1 MKEYVQPINRLLVA
15 NRGEIAIRIMRAA
28 SELGI
33 TTVALYTYEDRYS
46 LHRYKADEA
55 YQIGSEED
63 ALKPYL
69 DIEGIIQLAK
79 NKKIDAIH
87 PGYGFLSENVE
98 LVRRCDQE
106 GIIFVGPTADA
117 MDALGDKVA
126 AKNMAV
132 KADVPLIPDFRG
144 ELPSLE
150 VAIEKAREIGFPIM
164 IKAVAGGGGRGM
176 RVVNG
181 EDDFARAFNEAKN
194 EAKNAFG
201 NDTIFLEKFVVD
213 PKHLEVQLLGDKH
226 GNLIHLYERDCSVQ
240 RRFQKVVEIAPS
252 FGLKQETRQK
262 LYDYAIKM
270 GRAVGY
276 SNAGTVEF
284 LVDKQENVYFIEVNP
299 RIQVE
304 HTITEEVTGIDLVRT
319 QLLVAMGYK
328 LSDNNI
334 YIHSQDEV
342 PLRGYA
348 IQCRVTTEDP
358 ANGFKPDFGT
368 IIAYRNAAG
377 FGIRLDEGSAYAGMK
392 ISPYFDSM
400 IVKVTA
406 RGRTLKG
413 AAERL
418 SRALVEFRIRG
429 VKTNIPFLS
438 NVINNSDFQ
447 HGKARVSFIE
457 NHPELL
463 DLRKPKDRSTRAMK
477 LLADVIV
484 NGNPTLGKI
493 DKKDFPIAKVPFV
506 EPFSEYPNGNKQR
519 LESLGADKFAQWVK
533 EQKPVLF
540 TDTTFR
546 DGHQSL
552 LATRVRTQDMLA
564 VAEGF
569 AKNFPQLFSMEVWG
583 GATFDV
589 AMRFLYESPW
599 RRLQE
604 FREAMPNMLL
614 QMLLRGSN
622 AVGYT
627 AYPDNLVESFI
638 EKSAENGIDVFRI
651 FDSLNWIESMKLSIR
666 TVRERTNSIAEAA
679 ICYTGEMLDPNQKKY
694 TLQYYLDMARQLEDE
709 GAHIIA
715 IKDMAGLLKP
725 YTAEVLVKELKKAVN
740 VPVHLHTHD
749 TSSIQAAMY
758 LKAVESGVD
767 VIDCA
772 LGGLSGLTSQPNFNS
787 IASMLEGHERG
798 GELDIRKLNQY
809 STYWEDVREMYAPFE
824 SGMKSGSAEVYHHE
838 MPGGQYSNL
847 KSQAISL
854 GLGEKF
860 ETLKH
865 NYNVVNGM
873 FGDIV
878 KVTPSSKVVGDMALF
893 MTSNDLNAEDIYKKG
908 DSLSFPES
916 VKGFMRGDLGQP
928 PGGFPEEL
936 QKIIL
941 KDIKPFTELPNAHL
955 KPIDLESDFAE
966 FQEKFPGSEGYLDYL
981 AYKLYDKVYEE
992 FHANR
997 EKYGDA
1003 SILPSHAF
1011 WYGLHQNEEIMIKIE
1026 EGKTILVRYLYTS
1039 EPDEEGMRTVT
1050 FELNGQARRIK
1061 VRDLELKVVKPS
1073 NKKVGK
1079 DSDIGAPLQ
1088 GRISRILV
1096 KKGDK
1101 VQKNT
1106 PLFVIEA
1113 MKMESI
1119 VASPFDGTVAS
1130 VQLAEGTV
1138 VEQNDWVVE
1147 IEKAAE

>member
-1 MKEYVQPINRLLVA
+1 MKEYVKPIKRLLIA

-33 TTVALYTYEDRYS
+33 TTVALYTFEDRYS

-55 YQIGSEED
+55 YQIGSDDD

-69 DIEGIIQLAK
+69 DIEGIIKLAK
-79 NKKIDAIH
+79 SKKIDGIH
-87 PGYGFLSENVE
+87 PGYGFLSENVT
-98 LVRRCDQE
+98 LVRRCRDE
-106 GIIFVGPTADA
+106 GIIFVGPTPEA
-117 MDALGDKVA
+117 MDALGDKKA
-126 AKNMAV
+126 AKNLAV
-132 KADVPLIPDFRG
+132 KAGVPLIPDYRG
-144 ELPSLE
+144 ELPDVDFAL
-150 VAIEKAREIGFPIM
+150 EKAREIGFPM
-164 IKAVAGGGGRGM
+164 MVKAVAGGGGRGM
-176 RVVNG
+176 RVVHTE
-181 EDDFARAFNEAKN
+181 EDFPKAFNEAKN
-194 EAKNAFG
+194 EAKTAFG
-201 NDTIFLEKFVVD
+201 NDEIFLEKFVIE
-213 PKHLEVQLLGDKH
+213 PKHLEVQLLGDTH

-240 RRFQKVVEIAPS
+240 RRFQKVVEVAPS
-252 FGLKQETRQK
+252 FGLKKETRQK
-262 LYDYAIKM
+262 LYDYAIQIGK
-270 GRAVGY
+270 AVNY

-304 HTITEEVTGIDLVRT
+304 HTITEEVTGVDIVRT
-319 QLLVAMGYK
+319 QLLIAMGYK
-328 LSDNNI
+328 LSDNGI
-334 YIHSQDEV
+334 YIHNQDEV
-342 PLRGYA
+342 PLKGYA
-348 IQCRVTTEDP
+348 IQCRITTEDP

-377 FGIRLDEGSAYAGMK
+377 FGIRLDEGSAYPGMK

-400 IVKVTA
+400 IVKLTA

-413 AAERL
+413 AAQRL

-429 VKTNIPFLS
+429 VKTNISFLR
-438 NVINNSDFQ
+438 NVINHKEFQ
-447 HGKARVSFIE
+447 QGKARVTFIE
-457 NHPELL
+457 SHPELL
-463 DLRKPKDRSTRAMK
+463 NLFKPQDRSTKAMS
-477 LLADVIV
+477 LIADVIV
-484 NGNPTLGKI
+484 NGNKTLEQIGKPE
-493 DKKDFPIAKVPFV
+493 FPMPKVPSV
-506 EPFSEYPNGNKQR
+506 DPFMEYPKGNKQR
-519 LESLGADKFAQWVK
+519 LESMGADKFAQWVK

-552 LATRVRTQDMLA
+552 LATRVRTTDMLA
-564 VAEGF
+564 VAENF
-569 AKNFPQLFSMEVWG
+569 AKDFPQLFSMEVWG

-651 FDSLNWIESMKLSIR
+651 FDSLNWIESMKLSIK

-725 YTAEVLVKELKKAVN
+725 YTAEVLVRELKKAVDL
-740 VPVHLHTHD
+740 PVHLHTHD
-749 TSSIQAAMY
+749 TSSIQSSTY
-758 LKAVESGVD
+758 LKAVESGID

-787 IASMLEGHERG
+787 VVAMLKGHER
-798 GELDIRKLNQY
+798 ECEINLPKLNQY
-809 STYWEDVREMYAPFE
+809 STYWEDVRTMYAPFE
-824 SGMKSGSAEVYHHE
+824 SGLKSGSAEVYEHE

-847 KSQAISL
+847 KSQSISL
-854 GLGEKF
+854 GLADKF
-860 ETLKH
+860 DTLKH
-865 NYNVVNGM
+865 NYHVVNNL

-893 MTSNDLNAEDIYKKG
+893 MTSNDLDEEDIFRRG
-908 DSLSFPES
+908 DTLSFPES
-916 VKGFMRGDLGQP
+916 VKGFFRGDLGQP
-928 PGGFPEEL
+928 PGGFPKEL
-936 QKIIL
+936 QSIIL
-941 KDIKPFTELPNAHL
+941 GDIKPYTERPNAHME
-955 KPIDLESDFAE
+955 PIDLESE
-966 FQEKFPGSEGYLDYL
+966 FEQFKKDFPGSDGYLDYL

-992 FHANR
+992 FHENR
-997 EKYGDA
+997 DKFGDV
-1003 SILPSHAF
+1003 SIIPSHAF
-1011 WYGLHQNEEIMIKIE
+1011 WYGLNQNEEIMIKIE

-1039 EPDEEGMRTVT
+1039 EPDEEGKRTVS
-1050 FELNGQARRIK
+1050 FELNGQTRKIK
-1061 VRDLELKVVKPS
+1061 IRDRSLKVVKPS
-1073 NKKVGK
+1073 NKKIEKEG
-1079 DSDIGAPLQ
+1079 DIGAPLQ

-1096 KKGDK
+1096 KKGEE
-1101 VQKNT
+1101 VMKNT

-1119 VASPFDGTVAS
+1119 VASPFEGTVAS
-1130 VQLAEGTV
+1130 IQLAEGSV

-1147 IEKAAE
+1147 IEKA

>member
-1 MKEYVQPINRLLVA
+1 MKEYVKPIKRLLVA

-33 TTVALYTYEDRYS
+33 TTVALYTFEDRYS

-55 YQIGSEED
+55 YQIGSD
-63 ALKPYL
+63 DDPLKPYL
-69 DIEGIIQLAK
+69 DIESIIKLAK
-79 NKKIDAIH
+79 QKKIDAIH
-87 PGYGFLSENVE
+87 PGYGFLSENVK
-98 LVRRCDQE
+98 LVRRCDEE
-106 GIIFVGPTADA
+106 GIIFVGPSADA
-117 MDALGDKVA
+117 MDALGDKKA

-132 KADVPLIPDFRG
+132 KADVPLIPDFRADIPNP
-144 ELPSLE
+144 EFAL
-150 VAIEKAREIGFPIM
+150 EKAREIGFPM
-164 IKAVAGGGGRGM
+164 MVKAVAGGGGRGM
-176 RVVNG
+176 RVVHNE
-181 EDDFARAFNEAKN
+181 EDFPKAFAEAKN
-194 EAKNAFG
+194 EAKTAFG
-201 NDTIFLEKFVVD
+201 NDEVFLEKFVVE

-240 RRFQKVVEIAPS
+240 RRFQKVVEVAPS

-262 LYDYAIKM
+262 LYDYAIRM
-270 GRAVGY
+270 GKAVGY

-304 HTITEEVTGIDLVRT
+304 HTITEEVTGVDIVRT
-319 QLLVAMGYK
+319 QLLIAMGYK
-328 LSDNNI
+328 LSDNGI
-334 YIHSQDEV
+334 YIHNQDEV
-342 PLRGYA
+342 PLKGYA
-348 IQCRVTTEDP
+348 IQCRITTEDP

-368 IIAYRNAAG
+368 LIAYRNAAG
-377 FGIRLDEGSAYAGMK
+377 FGIRLDEGSAYPGMQ
-392 ISPYFDSM
+392 ISPFFDSM

-413 AAERL
+413 AAQRL
-418 SRALVEFRIRG
+418 ARALIEYRIRG

-438 NVINNSDFQ
+438 NVINHPEFQ
-447 HGKARVSFIE
+447 QGKARVSFIE

-463 DLRKPKDRSTRAMK
+463 NLFKSRDRSTKAMR
-477 LLADVIV
+477 LIADVIV
-484 NGNPTLGKI
+484 NGNRTLGKI
-493 DKKDFPIAKVPFV
+493 EKIDFPHPKVPAL
-506 EPFSEYPNGNKQR
+506 EPFLDYPDGNKQR
-519 LESLGADKFAQWVK
+519 LDSMGAEKFAQWVK
-533 EQKPVLF
+533 DQKQVLY

-569 AKNFPQLFSMEVWG
+569 AKDFPQLFSMEVWG

-599 RRLQE
+599 RRLQQ

-694 TLQYYLDMARQLEDE
+694 SLQYYLDMARQLEDE

-725 YTAEVLVKELKKAVN
+725 YTAEVLVRELKKAVDL
-740 VPVHLHTHD
+740 PVHLHTHD
-749 TSSIQAAMY
+749 TSSIQAATYM
-758 LKAVESGVD
+758 KAVESGVD
-767 VIDCA
+767 VVDCA

-787 IASMLEGHERG
+787 VAAMLKGHEREC
-798 GELDIRKLNQY
+798 ELDLPRLNQY
-809 STYWEDVREMYAPFE
+809 STYWEDVRTMYAPFE
-824 SGMKSGSAEVYHHE
+824 SGLKSGSAEVYEHE

-847 KSQAISL
+847 KSQSISL
-854 GLGEKF
+854 GLGDKF
-860 ETLKH
+860 DDLKH
-865 NYNVVNGM
+865 NYHVVNEM

-893 MTSNDLNAEDIYKKG
+893 MTSNDLDAEDIFKKG
-908 DSLSFPES
+908 DTLSFPES
-916 VKGFMRGDLGQP
+916 VKGFFRGDLGQP
-928 PGGFPEEL
+928 PGGFPKEL

-941 KDIKPFTELPNAHL
+941 KDIEPYTERPNAHMQ
-955 KPIDLESDFAE
+955 PIDLEGE
-966 FQEKFPGSEGYLDYL
+966 FKQFQKNFPGSDGYLDFL

-992 FHANR
+992 FHENR
-997 EKYGDA
+997 AKFGDV
-1003 SILPSHAF
+1003 SIIPSQAF
-1011 WYGLHQNEEIMIKIE
+1011 WYGLHPNEEILIKIE
-1026 EGKTILVRYLYTS
+1026 EGKTILVRYLYMS
-1039 EPDEEGMRTVT
+1039 EPDEEGKRSVS
-1050 FELNGQARRIK
+1050 FELNGQTRRIK
-1061 VRDLELKVVKPS
+1061 VRDRSLKVVKPT
-1073 NKKVGK
+1073 NKKVSKEG
-1079 DSDIGAPLQ
+1079 DIGAPLQ

-1096 KKGDK
+1096 KKGDE

-1119 VASPFDGTVAS
+1119 VASPFEGVVAS
-1130 VQLAEGTV
+1130 VQLSEGTV

-1147 IEKAAE
+1147 VEKA